1 VSGNVGF
8 LLIVVVISVVG
19 SLFLWVRHRKPTTFM
34 SSVEEFQQEMRALG
48 RDPGQAPPPARR
60 GSRPRGA
67 APPPS
72 RKLPT
77 QPPSRRRRSNGDDQA
92 GGR

>member
-1 VSGNVGF
+1 MSGVGF

-34 SSVEEFQQEMRALG
+34 TSVEEFQQEMRALG
-48 RDPGQAPPPARR
+48 RDPAQGPPVARR
-60 GSRPRGA
+60 GGRPRGA

-77 QPPSRRRRSNGDDQA
+77 PPPSRRRGRSGPVDDQ
-92 GGR
+92 GR